1 MKFSQEMLEHVA
13 LAARIE
19 VTGKEQQYTDYLEQ
33 MTDRLIHL
41 AEMDLA
47 STTPTGRIA
56 PQPNIFRE
64 DAVEKHFPEE
74 MNLNSAP
81 AVRDGY
87 LRVPRII

>member
-56 PQPNIFRE
+56 PHPSSCGSGQHGR
-64 DAVEKHFPEE
+64 
-74 MNLNSAP
+74 
-81 AVRDGY
+81 RDNGQS
-87 LRVPRII
+87 RRRDCRASGNCR